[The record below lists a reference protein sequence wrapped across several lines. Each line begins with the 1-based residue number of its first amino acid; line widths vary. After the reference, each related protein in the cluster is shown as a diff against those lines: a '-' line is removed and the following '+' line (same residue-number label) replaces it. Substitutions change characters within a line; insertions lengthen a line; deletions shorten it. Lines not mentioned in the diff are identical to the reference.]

1 MCPALLETI
10 SPPRVLTAGQ
20 IPQLDG
26 HRTLGFSLVCGGVE
40 GRGGGVGRE
49 GEKLFRSSWWTLQP
63 NLFLPNNLDS
73 ALIHEYR
80 IF

>member
-40 GRGGGVGRE
+40 GRGGGGGGRE
-49 GEKLFRSSWWTLQP
+49 RGGKTVSVKLMNFTT
-63 NLFLPNNLDS
+63 
-73 ALIHEYR
+73 
-80 IF
+80 